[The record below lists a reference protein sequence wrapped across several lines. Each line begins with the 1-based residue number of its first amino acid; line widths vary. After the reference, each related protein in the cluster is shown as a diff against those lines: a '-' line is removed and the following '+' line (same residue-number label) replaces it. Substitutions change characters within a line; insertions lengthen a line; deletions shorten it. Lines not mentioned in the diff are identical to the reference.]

1 MVTHESTRTFT
12 PERLRVLVACIL
24 TKRDPPKSRSNLF
37 SLAGREVQQTLPPTF
52 LFLQSS
58 VFKEQ
63 TSQTRCRGPLRFW
76 LRGRSSV
83 AHAALLNFAEGSF
96 RSELLRRQRR
106 AALVCE
112 AYIVGGPSGCQQ
124 PNSSFLN
131 FLRRSPADATSHAG
145 LRPCRWKDSSFR
157 RFRSAGT
164 AFFAP
169 RCPRF
174 ALAEDVRQR
183 ARRGPPTR
191 ARAFLMWF
199 RYRSGRGARCCLAS
213 PAALVRLAPRIW
225 LPSTAIRPHC
235 RPITV
240 RDGLLRARRTS
251 RAALVLARRRAGS
264 AKRRFVDLRG
274 MTGNCLGQQ

>member
-12 PERLRVLVACIL
+12 PERLRAPVVCIL

-37 SLAGREVQQTLPPTF
+37 LLADPEVQQTLPPTF

-58 VFKEQ
+58 IFKEQ

-112 AYIVGGPSGCQQ
+112 AYIVGGPSECQQ

-131 FLRRSPADATSHAG
+131 FLRRSAADAASRAG

-157 RFRSAGT
+157 RFPSAG
-164 AFFAP
+164 AASF
-169 RCPRF
+169 CPRF
-174 ALAEDVRQR
+174 APAEHVRRR
-183 ARRGPPTR
+183 ARRHPLRGR
-191 ARAFLMWF
+191 ALSLYGSDIWF
-199 RYRSGRGARCCLAS
+199 RYRPGRGARCRLARG
-213 PAALVRLAPRIW
+213 AAFVRLAPRIR
-225 LPSTAIRPHC
+225 LPSPVTRPHC
-235 RPITV
+235 RPIAV
-240 RDGLLRARRTS
+240 RDGLLRARRTN
-251 RAALVLARRRAGS
+251 RTALVFAR
-264 AKRRFVDLRG
+264 
-274 MTGNCLGQQ
+274 